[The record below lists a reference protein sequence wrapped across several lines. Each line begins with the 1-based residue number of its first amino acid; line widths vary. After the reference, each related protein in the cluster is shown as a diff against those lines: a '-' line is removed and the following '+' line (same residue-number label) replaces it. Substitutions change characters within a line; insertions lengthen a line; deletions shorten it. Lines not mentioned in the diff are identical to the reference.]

1 MQTFAILWPAIVLAA
16 LSFVVM
22 VWVAVARTAYMKSNP
37 PRPDDLA
44 TGEAASRYFQPV
56 EMPANNLRNLFEVP
70 VLFFALIPLLLIMH
84 QAGHVQVALAWVY
97 VVLRVIHSIGHVVL
111 RKVSVRAPAFWV
123 SVLVLMA
130 MWIGFAIDIASAQST
145 YDAAID
151 NMTI

>member
-1 MQTFAILWPAIVLAA
+1 MQTFAILWPAIALAA

-22 VWVAVARTAYMKSNP
+22 VWVAVARTRHMKRNP

-44 TGEAASRYFQPV
+44 TSEAAMRYFQPV
-56 EMPANNLRNLFEVP
+56 EMPANNLRNLFEAP
-70 VLFFALIPLLLIMH
+70 VLFFALIPLLLITH
-84 QAGHVQVALAWVY
+84 QAGHAQVALAWIY
-97 VVLRVIHSIGHVVL
+97 VALRVVHSVGHVVL

-130 MWIGFAIDIASAQST
+130 MWIGFAIDIASAQSA

-151 NMTI
+151 NMMI